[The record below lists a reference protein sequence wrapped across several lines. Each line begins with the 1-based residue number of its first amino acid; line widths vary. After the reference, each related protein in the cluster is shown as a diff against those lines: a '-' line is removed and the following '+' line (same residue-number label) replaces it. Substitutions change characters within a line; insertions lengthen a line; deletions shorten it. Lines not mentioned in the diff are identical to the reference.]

1 MNLEIG
7 TYGSGAP
14 AGLAEAVTREFT
26 RLVEEL
32 SAATGYQ
39 EWGMTITSSRK
50 GVDLNLYSKEPDF
63 FKINVARTFG
73 KEVIEHS
80 SFSITEEFRN
90 KGLAETVLS
99 ATDRVVSTA
108 RIYKNALPLI
118 ELDANLDVGAY
129 AWLRRGV
136 IPDQGVLPYLR
147 EVFTGYGLDTTVLDN
162 LGEAGARLFVRSDA
176 FREYKEYLLGMR
188 WSGSVDLNDES
199 ARAAFFKATKKIPA
213 AIAPAPRMALTDV
226 AVQRQVLLERFKAA
240 EIREF
245 TPILRKIDE
254 EIRKQLSGDRLT
266 DFRRARLESQLVSLT
281 EALKGHYTEYTDRLL
296 KDLEALAGEAA
307 DFETGMLSAYVP
319 RAAAAPPP
327 QQLWAAVRVNP
338 LTMTGANGGQILET
352 FMAGWRDG
360 DAEMVANAVRVGY
373 ALGETNDQ
381 IINRIR
387 GQAALSYSD
396 GVLAKSR
403 HHAEAVARTAIQHVA
418 NSARAEV
425 WAANDDIIDE
435 YQWVSTLDSRT
446 TPLCRD
452 RDGKRFPIGKGPL
465 PPAHPNCRST
475 TVAVIKGDFGK
486 FLDEEAERA
495 SVNGPVPANE
505 TYYDWLKRQDSGFQ
519 DLALGSTR
527 GKLFRDGGLSV
538 ERFGALQLGKNFEP
552 MTLGQMRKLSPKA
565 FAKAGIPAPPPGQS
579 AV

>member
-1 MNLEIG
+1 M
-7 TYGSGAP
+7 S
-14 AGLAEAVTREFT
+14 
-26 RLVEEL
+26 
-32 SAATGYQ
+32 
-39 EWGMTITSSRK
+39 
-50 GVDLNLYSKEPDF
+50 
-63 FKINVARTFG
+63 
-73 KEVIEHS
+73 
-80 SFSITEEFRN
+80 
-90 KGLAETVLS
+90 
-99 ATDRVVSTA
+99 
-108 RIYKNALPLI
+108 LI
-118 ELDANLDVGAY
+118 
-129 AWLRRGV
+129 
-136 IPDQGVLPYLR
+136 
-147 EVFTGYGLDTTVLDN
+147 
-162 LGEAGARLFVRSDA
+162 
-176 FREYKEYLLGMR
+176 
-188 WSGSVDLNDES
+188 
-199 ARAAFFKATKKIPA
+199 
-213 AIAPAPRMALTDV
+213 LTDI
-226 AVQRQVLLERFKAA
+226 AVRRQVLLERFKAA
-240 EIREF
+240 EVRKF

-254 EIRKQLSGDRLT
+254 EIRRQLSGDRLT
-266 DFRRARLESQLVSLT
+266 DFRRARLEAQLAALKS
-281 EALKGHYTEYTDRLL
+281 ALKGHYAEYTDQLTG
-296 KDLEALAGEAA
+296 DLRALATDTAA
-307 DFETGMLSAYVP
+307 YEKGMLATYVP
-319 RAAAAPPP
+319 RTISAPAP
-327 QQLWAAVRVNP
+327 QQLWAAVTANP

-352 FMAGWRDG
+352 FMTAWGEG
-360 DAEMVANAVRVGY
+360 DAEMVANTVRVGY

-452 RDGKRFPIGKGPL
+452 RDGKKFPVGKGPL

-486 FLDEEAERA
+486 LLEEESERA

-519 DLALGSTR
+519 DLALGPTR

-552 MTLGQMRKLSPKA
+552 MTLEQMRKLSPKA
-565 FAKAGIPAPPPGQS
+565 FAKAGIPAPPPGPS